1 MAQTIKLKNS
11 GTSGNTP
18 SSLVHGEL
26 ALNYADGKLFYKNS
40 SNSIVE
46 LSTAGSFLP
55 LSGGTLTG
63 TLLGTNAAFT
73 GKVAVANSGVHPSYH
88 FYNNLNS
95 YFNGSVEINDSLS
108 ITGSNAALSVSGAIT
123 ADTGG
128 ASQNVLN
135 IGGSSATNYTIQR
148 WLTSAHS
155 GNEAYI
161 LAYGASHSSEAGNFA
176 IKNLEA
182 NSDIFFELAGSVEPL
197 RLTSTG
203 AAFPDGSTSAPAI
216 RFASD
221 SDTGLIRSGSPS
233 GLGLVSFTPGSLAMF
248 AVCTSSHAL

>member
-1 MAQTIKLKNS
+1 
-11 GTSGNTP
+11 
-18 SSLVHGEL
+18 
-26 ALNYADGKLFYKNS
+26 FYKNS

-73 GKVAVANSGVHPSYH
+73 GKVAVGNSGVHPSYH
-88 FYNNLNS
+88 FYNNQNS
-95 YFNGSVEINDSLS
+95 YFNGSVVIDDALS
-108 ITGSNAALSVSGAIT
+108 ITGSNASLSVSGAIT

-203 AAFPDGSTSAPAI
+203 ATFAGSVNVSGDLNI
-216 RFASD
+216 ASTLAHTGD
-221 SDTGLIRSGSPS
+221 LDTYFQFNAANTARIVVGGSQK
-233 GLGLVSFTPGSLAMF
+233 LVINTN
-248 AVCTSSHAL
+248 